1 MGTNRGGV
9 AMDNSFLHSK
19 KLLLVDDKPEL
30 LKMVSAILADEGFQR
45 LVIAANMKAGIAAAK
60 AEKPDLAIL
69 DVILSDGD
77 GFALMEQILAFA
89 LTFGGIVFRE
99 YGSAS
104 PANMLEAV
112 TADLSASG
120 ISEERSQELSSP

>member
-1 MGTNRGGV
+1 
-9 AMDNSFLHSK
+9 
-19 KLLLVDDKPEL
+19 
-30 LKMVSAILADEGFQR
+30 MVSAILADEGFQR